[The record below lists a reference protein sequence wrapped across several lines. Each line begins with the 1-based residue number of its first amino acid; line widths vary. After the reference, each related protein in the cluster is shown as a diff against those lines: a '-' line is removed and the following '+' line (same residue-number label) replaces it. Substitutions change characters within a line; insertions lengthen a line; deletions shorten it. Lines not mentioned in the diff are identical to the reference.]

1 VPAHP
6 RGVGVWPGA
15 GTEHG
20 EVRIDSRV
28 NNKPP
33 REWLALAALFA
44 GATAIATAPLFV
56 KVSESGPVATAFWR
70 VFLALPLL
78 WAWAA
83 ATQRSRLPAQL
94 RDHRTLLIAAGFFFA
109 GDLAVWHWSILL
121 TSVAN
126 TTLLANLAPIFVTA
140 VTWFVFRQR
149 PQRLFLA
156 GLAAAI
162 SGTLMLI
169 GANFGSSGSELLGD
183 ALGVL
188 TALFYAAY
196 QLSVSRL
203 RAHVSTA
210 SVMAISSTV
219 MAVLLLPI
227 AWITGEQI
235 LPHTGAGWMKLIG
248 IALFAQV
255 IGQSLIAWAM
265 AHLSATFSSVGLLL
279 QPVMATLF
287 AWLLLGETVGPLQW
301 AGGVLVLAGIM
312 LARHSS
318 KTRP

>member
-1 VPAHP
+1 MP
-6 RGVGVWPGA
+6 
-15 GTEHG
+15 
-20 EVRIDSRV
+20 VRPEPVEGRIRV
-28 NNKPP
+28 
-33 REWLALAALFA
+33 EWLALAALFA

-78 WAWAA
+78 WLWAVS
-83 ATQRSRLPAQL
+83 TQGARLPAQARNHCTML
-94 RDHRTLLIAAGFFFA
+94 FAAGFFFA

-140 VTWFVFRQR
+140 VAWFVFRES

-156 GLAAAI
+156 GLAASI
-162 SGTLMLI
+162 SGTLLLI
-169 GANFGSSGSELLGD
+169 GANFGGDNRTLLGD
-183 ALGVL
+183 ALGVV
-188 TALFYAAY
+188 TAMFYAAY

-203 RAHVSTA
+203 RTNVPTA
-210 SVMAISSTV
+210 SVMALSSTI
-219 MAVLLLPI
+219 MAILLLPI
-227 AWITGEQI
+227 AWISGERI
-235 LPHTGAGWMKLIG
+235 LPLTDAGWLKLIG

-265 AHLSATFSSVGLLL
+265 AHLTATFSSVGLLL

-287 AWLLLGETVGPLQW
+287 AWILLGETVGPLQF
-301 AGGVLVLAGIM
+301 AGGALVLLGIM
-312 LARHSS
+312 LARQASQ
-318 KTRP
+318 RR